1 MDITLIVIASIV
13 LVALVILLLL
23 LFKGINKKSYIAEDG
38 SVFEN
43 QSDLDLYMSL
53 YEKTKPIFSFNDD
66 NNSNGLILGFEK
78 IFLTKLTSEGF
89 KDLPNLIKYRNQF
102 KILSELINN

>member
-1 MDITLIVIASIV
+1 MDLTLIVIASII
-13 LVALVILLLL
+13 LLALVTLLLL

-53 YEKTKPIFSFNDD
+53 YEKTKPIFSVNDD
-66 NNSNGLILGFEK
+66 NDSSGSILGFEK
-78 IFLTKLTSEGF
+78 IFLTKLTTEGF
-89 KDLPNLIKYRNQF
+89 KDLPSLIKFRNQF
-102 KILSELINN
+102 KILSELINP